1 MIPIE
6 GLHWYGKP
14 NCVVCVILSAL
25 DSSTLL
31 PSSVQLSML
40 LSLCSGGTPQQPA
53 HLQVITMLS
62 LIHLHQHPWC
72 KYIPPPGG
80 EGREEE
86 EVVGQERER
95 IAGLNKI
102 FHLCICTK
110 LAFQDICFLSF
121 SPAVMIRSKTD
132 NNQATNNP
140 LQRKPNAKICVLCKI
155 IYMVA
160 QQHTRFIH
168 FLPLSLG
175 GRLNQSSEG
184 VFLDFIVSPLF

>member
-1 MIPIE
+1 MCRRINDTNRGSSLVWQAKLCCVCNPQCSRQLDTSPLLCATQYAAVTVQWRDAIATSPPL
-6 GLHWYGKP
+6 GDYHAQP
-14 NCVVCVILSAL
+14 N
-25 DSSTLL
+25 
-31 PSSVQLSML
+31 
-40 LSLCSGGTPQQPA
+40 
-53 HLQVITMLS
+53 

-132 NNQATNNP
+132 NN
-140 LQRKPNAKICVLCKI
+140 
-155 IYMVA
+155 
-160 QQHTRFIH
+160 
-168 FLPLSLG
+168 
-175 GRLNQSSEG
+175 
-184 VFLDFIVSPLF
+184 

>member
-1 MIPIE
+1 MCRRINDTNRGSSLVWQAKLCCVCNPQCSRQLDTSPLLCATQYAAVTVQWRDAIATSPPL
-6 GLHWYGKP
+6 GDYHAQP
-14 NCVVCVILSAL
+14 N
-25 DSSTLL
+25 
-31 PSSVQLSML
+31 
-40 LSLCSGGTPQQPA
+40 
-53 HLQVITMLS
+53 

-175 GRLNQSSEG
+175 GRLNQSS
-184 VFLDFIVSPLF
+184 